1 MNFQEAVT
9 ETIRITKRPDK
20 EQDTMDAINEAIA
33 FAALRNFAADL
44 TEITLPIDQ
53 TLYQQRLDLTNTVYW
68 NRFRKIE
75 YIRPSGYKVFL
86 KQRAPMATWKNGV
99 QLYDVYYRSGNGIII
114 NLSSLQST
122 LEIGYYQYHLRLTKP
137 TDQDWMLDE
146 IWPGVKAYALA
157 RVFGAIGD
165 DSERARYDALAVRL
179 IDGFTTDLMD
189 GTSRG

>member
-1 MNFQEAVT
+1 MNFQEAVN

-20 EQDTMDAINEAIA
+20 DQDTRDAINEGIA

-44 TEITLPIDQ
+44 IEITLPIDQ
-53 TLYQQRLDLTNTVYW
+53 TLYQQRLDLTDTVYW

-75 YIRPSGYKVFL
+75 YIRPTGSSYFL
-86 KQRAPMATWKNGV
+86 KQRPPMATWKHGQ

-122 LEIGYYQYHLRLTKP
+122 LEIGYYTYHLRLVEP
-137 TDQDWMLDE
+137 NDVDWMLDE

-157 RVFGAIGD
+157 RVFGSIGD

-179 IDGFTTDLMD
+179 IDGFTTDLQD
-189 GTSRG
+189 GVSRG